1 MPELPEVETVRRGLA
16 PHLVGRRIA
25 RARTK
30 RADLRFPFPPRF
42 AKRLE
47 GRRVE
52 ALSRRAKYLLA
63 ELDDGTIWVT
73 HLGMTGRWSVIGAPA
88 PSGKVGA
95 GFPSEGAATKI
106 RQPGDFYYA
115 EPPDPAH
122 THVIVEIEKGAKG
135 QHVCLEYND
144 PRRFGYMDLIAR
156 EAFDAHPW
164 FKNLG
169 PEPLGNEFSASYLAE
184 AFAGKKANV
193 KAALLDQRVV
203 AGLGNIYVVEALHR
217 AGIAP
222 ARAAG
227 SVSKPRLEKLAPAIR
242 AVLEEAIAVGGST
255 LSDYASVDGRQ
266 GGFQQR
272 FRVYDREGEPCA
284 KPKCGGGIKRA
295 VHSGRS
301 TFWCPRCQ
309 R

>member
-16 PHLVGRRIA
+16 PLLVGKFIA
-25 RARTK
+25 RAQTK
-30 RADLRFPFPPRF
+30 RADLRFPFPKRF
-42 AKRLE
+42 AARLS

-52 ALSRRAKYLLA
+52 ALTRRAKYLLA
-63 ELDDGTIWVT
+63 ELDDGNIWVT
-73 HLGMTGRWSVIGAPA
+73 HLGMTGRWSV
-88 PSGKVGA
+88 VGA
-95 GFPSEGAATKI
+95 EQ
-106 RQPGDFYYA
+106 QPGDFYYA

-122 THVIVEIEKGAKG
+122 THVIVEMERGAR
-135 QHVCLEYND
+135 LEFND

-156 EAFDAHPW
+156 DAFDAHPW
-164 FKNLG
+164 FKGLG
-169 PEPLGNEFSASYLAE
+169 PEPLGNAFHAPYLAE

-227 SVSKPRLEKLAPAIR
+227 SVSRPRLERLAPAIR
-242 AVLEEAIAVGGST
+242 EVLEEAISVGGST
-255 LSDYASVDGRQ
+255 LSDYAAVDGAQ

-272 FRVYDREGEPCA
+272 FRVYDREGERCA
-284 KPKCGGGIKRA
+284 TPKCNGAIKRA

-301 TFWCPRCQ
+301 TFWCAKCQ